1 MQRFFGRFVD
11 GPAAL
16 GLLILRVV
24 FGAGLMMHG
33 WSKIHAP
40 FNWMDKPGSPSATP
54 GFMQAL
60 AALGEFGGGAGIL
73 FGLLTPVACLG
84 VLFTMF
90 GAWWIAHRG
99 DPWIAPG
106 KPTSELASLYFT
118 VALTLILTGPGA
130 YALDALIWG
139 RKKR

>member
-1 MQRFFGRFVD
+1 MQKFFSRFLD
-11 GPAAL
+11 GPPAL
-16 GLLILRVV
+16 GLLILRLV

-33 WSKIHAP
+33 WPKIQAP
-40 FNWMDKPGSPSATP
+40 FNWMDKPGAPSSTP
-54 GFMQAL
+54 GVVQAL

-73 FGLLTPVACLG
+73 FGFLTPLACLG
-84 VLFTMF
+84 VLCFMF
-90 GAWWIAHRG
+90 GAWWTVHRS

-106 KPTSELASLYFT
+106 KPSSELASLYFT
-118 VALTLILTGPGA
+118 VALALILTGPGA